1 MKKLEELLGVRLIE
15 RSNRGSH
22 LTPEGKAFYTKI
34 SHILGELEAV
44 VSELPGRAAA
54 AQPLAVGIM
63 LSLGDVHMNRH
74 LAYFQ
79 DHHSGASFRVY
90 NLEVREMLQWL
101 KDDRLDIVSLFYLP
115 SLDLDDYEKVFFG
128 TDDIVYYKPDLDV
141 AGPSISA
148 CAVASEPLAQYSPQ
162 YEMNAYISRYFTTSG
177 CPPQKTKA
185 WFSTPY
191 AMLNYC
197 QQNHI
202 GALLPERFLQAMGVG
217 KDYCRLEPPIHL
229 PCYLVYKKNNPK
241 YAAIQ
246 VFVEYIRRVY
256 HIEP

>member
-1 MKKLEELLGVRLIE
+1 
-15 RSNRGSH
+15 
-22 LTPEGKAFYTKI
+22 
-34 SHILGELEAV
+34 
-44 VSELPGRAAA
+44 
-54 AQPLAVGIM
+54 
-63 LSLGDVHMNRH
+63 
-74 LAYFQ
+74 
-79 DHHSGASFRVY
+79 
-90 NLEVREMLQWL
+90 
-101 KDDRLDIVSLFYLP
+101 
-115 SLDLDDYEKVFFG
+115 
-128 TDDIVYYKPDLDV
+128 
-141 AGPSISA
+141 
-148 CAVASEPLAQYSPQ
+148 
-162 YEMNAYISRYFTTSG
+162 MNAYIGRYFTTSG

-202 GALLPERFLQAMGVG
+202 GALLPERCLQAMGDG